1 MGSPDRYSR
10 QERFAPLGPSGQTR
24 LGQSRVA
31 IVGCGALG
39 SYHAAA
45 AARAGIGYLRLI
57 DRDYVEW
64 NNLQRQWLYEESDAI
79 EATPKAIAAQRALAR
94 INSSIAVEAE
104 VADLTPGNAS
114 DLLSEV
120 DLILDGCDNF
130 ETRYL
135 INDFAILR
143 GIPWIYGA
151 AVSSYGLSMPV
162 LPGET
167 ACLRCVYP
175 SPPTGTQDTCET
187 AGVLATVTTAIG
199 ALQVSM
205 AMQILSGNAAAVPR
219 RITTLDLWTGA
230 IRQTRQPGPQPD
242 CPACGLRQLEWLDG
256 QRRAPVSLCGRNA
269 VQIHERSRPLDLA
282 ELGRRLSPLG
292 QVRSNEFALRF
303 FQPPFE
309 ITVFPDGRAIIKGTT
324 DVAVARGWYA
334 KYIGA

>member
-1 MGSPDRYSR
+1 MASPDRYSR
-10 QERFAPLGPSGQTR
+10 QERFAPLGPEGQSR
-24 LGQSRVA
+24 LGRSRVA
-31 IVGCGALG
+31 IAGCGALG

-45 AARAGIGYLRLI
+45 LARAGVGYLRLI

-64 NNLQRQWLYEESDAI
+64 NNLQRQWLYEEADAA
-79 EATPKAIAAQRALAR
+79 EATPKAIAAQRSLAR
-94 INSSIAVEAE
+94 INSSITVEAE
-104 VADLTPGNAS
+104 VADLTPRNAA
-114 DLLSEV
+114 DLLEGV
-120 DLILDGCDNF
+120 DLILDGGDNF
-130 ETRYL
+130 EIRYL
-135 INDFAILR
+135 VNDFAVLH
-143 GIPWIYGA
+143 GIPWVYGA
-151 AVSSYGLSMPV
+151 AVSSYGLSMPI
-162 LPGET
+162 LPGQT

-199 ALQVSM
+199 ALQVT
-205 AMQILSGNAAAVPR
+205 AALQILSGNANEVPR
-219 RITTLDLWTGA
+219 KITTIDLWTGA

-242 CPACGLRQLEWLDG
+242 CPACALRQFDWLDG
-256 QRRAPVSLCGRNA
+256 KHRAPVSLCGRNA

-282 ELGRRLSPLG
+282 ELSRKLLPFG

-324 DVAVARGWYA
+324 DIAVARGWYA